1 MKVSE
6 IMRYEHNLI
15 KVSPATT
22 LEFIIYRYDNVSVD
36 SRLTY
41 VVDETNALLGVVTIF
56 DILRRIVSD
65 EIIEEFK
72 SNGRRREDLSEALRK
87 SVNKNKALSARDIMR
102 TEFFSVRPDDLFVS
116 ATKLLIEK
124 AVTAVPVVSAEG
136 VLVGEITRRIILR
149 YLAHTF

>member
-15 KVSPATT
+15 KVSPTTT
-22 LEFIIYRYDNVSVD
+22 LEFVIYRYDNISID

-41 VVDETNALLGVVTIF
+41 VVDEANKLLGVVTIF
-56 DILRRIVSD
+56 DILRLIVTD

-72 SNGRRREDLSEALRK
+72 ANSRRREEMHLALRK
-87 SVNKNKALSARDIMR
+87 SINKNKVLAAKDIMR
-102 TEFFSVRPDDLFVS
+102 TEFHSVRPDDLFVA
-116 ATKLLIEK
+116 ATKLLLEK
-124 AVTAVPVVSAEG
+124 AVTAVPVLNADG